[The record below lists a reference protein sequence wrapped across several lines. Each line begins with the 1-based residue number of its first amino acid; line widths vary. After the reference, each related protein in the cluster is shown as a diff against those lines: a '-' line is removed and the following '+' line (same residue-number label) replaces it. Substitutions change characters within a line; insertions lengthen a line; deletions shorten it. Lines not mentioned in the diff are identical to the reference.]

1 MDIEE
6 RFLPGEEFL
15 KEYSAL
21 KVDRR
26 GGWSAFLTNRRL
38 FIGSRDE
45 LWDID
50 PSRIDYLSRGLRP
63 RFSPAWLLLCLFP
76 YFGWFASP
84 FLVALWYYIRTEAL
98 IVGTPSRRWLLFA
111 EPKVLDDLVD
121 NLRLNTVMALTP
133 EGERAIVEAEVEKE
147 KRHLVLG
154 PDGEAADWGE
164 NESGPRRSGH
174 FSLTIAWIAWYAGTF
189 GGSAGFWVLLS
200 LLWAAGSYWRWW
212 NRRTR
217 NQLAERQPKP
227 GWLERL
233 WYWSLRK
240 LRMPVL
246 PARWEFWALGR
257 KWRAAEVGGWGAVA
271 LLALGFLWALGIE
284 NLRPFLF
291 LFALAAIVAL
301 AGKVAAGLPGPRWRI
316 ALRSITAIFIG
327 LLLVVPSL
335 ALTGLYE
342 GASASLPRSAVQGD
356 GGNGWVRAFQQTET
370 YGLGLVDVRVSFY
383 IDDGED
389 AEGEQDGYPAFLV
402 LVAIKVPFDL
412 DQKVLLDEIDNQF
425 HEMALEENINLTAQ
439 VLNGSRTTAQGYRTQ
454 YIVYNGTAAAWREG
468 VGDIAYNFTE
478 GAESRYIGEAW
489 KVPEL
494 NLLVIAMGIA
504 MISREEPNTGVP
516 PLPEQAPDF
525 AKDIWNEGGE
535 FAEELFPN
543 PTNSTDPRNWVELFE
558 LIPLTECYAV

>member
-1 MDIEE
+1 MDLQE

-15 KEYSAL
+15 KEYPAL

-26 GGWSAFLTNRRL
+26 GGWSAFLTSRRL

-50 PSRIDYLSRGLRP
+50 TSRIDYLSRGLRP
-63 RFSPAWLLLCLFP
+63 RFSPAWLLLCLIP
-76 YFGWFASP
+76 WLGWLASP
-84 FLVALWYYIRTEAL
+84 FLIALWYYIRTEAL
-98 IVGTPSRRWLLFA
+98 VVGTPSRRWLLFA
-111 EPKVLDDLVD
+111 EAKELDDLVD

-133 EGERAIVEAEVEKE
+133 EGERAIAEAEVERE
-147 KRHLVLG
+147 QRQLLLG

-174 FSLTIAWIAWYAGTF
+174 FSLMIAWIAWYAGTF
-189 GGSAGFWVLLS
+189 GGSGGFWVLLS
-200 LLWAAGSYWRWW
+200 LLAAAGSYWRWW
-212 NRRTR
+212 NRRTHNR
-217 NQLAERQPKP
+217 LAGRQPKP

-271 LLALGFLWALGIE
+271 LLALGFLWALWIA

-291 LFALAAIVAL
+291 LFALAAIAAL

-316 ALRSITAIFIG
+316 ALRSVTAVFIG
-327 LLLVVPSL
+327 LLLVVPAL

-342 GASASLPRSAVQGD
+342 GASASLPHSAVQGD
-356 GGNGWVRAFQQTET
+356 GGNGWVAAFQQTESF
-370 YGLGLVDVRVSFY
+370 GLGLVDVRVSFY
-383 IDDGED
+383 MDDGED
-389 AEGEQDGYPAFLV
+389 AEGEQEGYPAFLV
-402 LVAIKVPFDL
+402 LAAVKVPFDL

-425 HEMALEENINLTAQ
+425 QEMALEENINLTAQ
-439 VLNGSRTTAQGYRTQ
+439 VLNGSRTTAQGYQTQ
-454 YIVYNGTAAAWREG
+454 YIVYNGTAAGWREG
-468 VGDIAYNFTE
+468 VGNIAYNFTE

-494 NLLVIAMGIA
+494 NLLVVAMGIA
-504 MISREEPNTGVP
+504 MISSEEPNTGIP

-525 AKDIWNEGGE
+525 AQDIWNDAGE

-558 LIPLTECYAV
+558 LIPETVCYAL

>member
-1 MDIEE
+1 M
-6 RFLPGEEFL
+6 
-15 KEYSAL
+15 
-21 KVDRR
+21 
-26 GGWSAFLTNRRL
+26 
-38 FIGSRDE
+38 
-45 LWDID
+45 
-50 PSRIDYLSRGLRP
+50 
-63 RFSPAWLLLCLFP
+63 
-76 YFGWFASP
+76 
-84 FLVALWYYIRTEAL
+84 
-98 IVGTPSRRWLLFA
+98 
-111 EPKVLDDLVD
+111 LDDLVD

-133 EGERAIVEAEVEKE
+133 TGERAIVEAEVEKK
-147 KRHLVLG
+147 KRRLVLG

-257 KWRAAEVGGWGAVA
+257 KWRAAEVGGWGAMA

-291 LFALAAIVAL
+291 LFALAVIVAL

-342 GASASLPRSAVQGD
+342 GASASLPRAAVQGD
-356 GGNGWVRAFQQTET
+356 GGNGWIRAFQQTET

-402 LVAIKVPFDL
+402 LAAIKMPFNL
-412 DQKVLLDEIDNQF
+412 EEANLLDEIDKQF
-425 HEMALEENINLTAQ
+425 QKMALKENINLTAQ

-504 MISREEPNTGVP
+504 MISSEEPNTGLP
-516 PLPEQAPDF
+516 PPPEQAPDF
-525 AKDIWNEGGE
+525 AKDIWNDAGE

-558 LIPLTECYAV
+558 LIPLTECYAL

>member
-1 MDIEE
+1 MDLQE

-15 KEYSAL
+15 KEYPAL

-26 GGWSAFLTNRRL
+26 RGWSAFLTNRRL
-38 FIGSRDE
+38 FIGSRNE

-50 PSRIDYLSRGLRP
+50 TSRIDYLSRGLRP

-76 YFGWFASP
+76 WLGWLASP
-84 FLVALWYYIRTEAL
+84 FLIALWYYIRTEAL
-98 IVGTPSRRWLLFA
+98 VVGTPSRRWLLFA
-111 EPKVLDDLVD
+111 EPEMLDDLVD

-174 FSLTIAWIAWYAGTF
+174 FSLTVAWIAWYAGTF

-217 NQLAERQPKP
+217 NRLAERPPKP
-227 GWLERL
+227 GWLERG

-240 LRMPVL
+240 LRMPVF

-257 KWRAAEVGGWGAVA
+257 KWRAAEVGGWGAA
-271 LLALGFLWALGIE
+271 GLLALGFLWALWIA

-291 LFALAAIVAL
+291 LFALAVIVAL

-316 ALRSITAIFIG
+316 ALRSVTAVVIG

-342 GASASLPRSAVQGD
+342 GASASLPHSAVQGD
-356 GGNGWVRAFQQTET
+356 GGNGWVKVFQQTET
-370 YGLGLVDVRVSFY
+370 MGLGLADIHITFY
-383 IDDGED
+383 IDDAED
-389 AEGEQDGYPAFLV
+389 EHDEEDGYPAFLV
-402 LVAIKVPFDL
+402 LVAIKMPFDL
-412 DQKVLLDEIDNQF
+412 EEANMLEILDQQF
-425 HEMALEENINLTAQ
+425 HEQAMEQRVNLTAQ
-439 VLNGSRTTAQGYRTQ
+439 VLNGTRTTTQGYQTQ
-454 YIVYNGTAAAWREG
+454 YIIYNGTAEAWNEG
-468 VGDIAYNFTE
+468 VGALNYNLTQ

-504 MISREEPNTGVP
+504 MVQGETVNDQNPDPV
-516 PLPEQAPDF
+516 PLPEEMQELLDQGEEIVREVFPDSS
-525 AKDIWNEGGE
+525 DTHNSQNWI
-535 FAEELFPN
+535 ELF
-543 PTNSTDPRNWVELFE
+543 DM
-558 LIPLTECYAV
+558 IPLTECYAL